1 MAEQAVKMV
10 VKQILDGWDQ
20 IVVRV
25 RQNGKRTWMPLSKV
39 EDQQQAGKVVVD
51 LIKSALKEELEK
63 DEVGLF

>member
-63 DEVGLF
+63 VEVGLF